1 MSSYVSVLLPLPLP
15 EPFTYLLP
23 ESLAGKVKEGSRV
36 IVPFGKKKHYTG
48 IVVSAIAARP
58 REDIEVKEIERLL
71 DEYPIVKRPQRQ
83 LWEWVAEYYC
93 CTPGEV
99 MRAALPAGL
108 KIESETFIVGAED
121 YEEDPS
127 SPLTEREV
135 VILQILDHENKRLSV
150 ADIEKKTGFGN
161 VNAIISRLVDKGA
174 VMVAEKLVERYR
186 PQHIPS
192 IRFIVGDGTDP
203 ANAVSAAFEAVKGAP
218 KQEAALLTLLEL
230 QGVNR
235 RNAPPRN
242 VSRAELMERAGV
254 TASILA
260 ALRDKGLVEFYK
272 HEVNR
277 FVYHGGPTQP
287 LPSLTE
293 SQKTALKEIHRSWMD
308 KDVTLLRGV
317 TSSGK
322 TEIYIHLI
330 NDVMSRGR
338 QVLMLVPEIAL
349 TTQLTDR
356 LQKVLGDKVIV
367 YHSKFSDNERV
378 DLWRKILKSK
388 EPFVVVG
395 ARSSVFLPFENLGL
409 IIVDEEHDPSYKQ
422 QDPAPRYNGRD
433 TAMVLARMHGAKTL
447 LGSATP
453 AIDTYWKATEG
464 KKFGLVELTERYGGA
479 RMPKMELIDM
489 TRAGK
494 RGEVSG
500 AFAFT
505 TINMAKKALEGGHQI
520 ILFLNRRG
528 YAPVAICRQ
537 CGYIP
542 KCQHC
547 DVSLT
552 YHKRLDK
559 LVCHYC
565 GSEYP
570 LPLVCPSCKSPSV
583 ELAGYGTER
592 IADDIDRCFPDVKV
606 TRMDLDTTRNKAAY
620 SNLIS
625 DFSKGESKILVGTQ
639 MVTKGLDFEGVSM
652 VAAVNSDAML
662 SMPDFRAAE
671 RTFNMLQQVAGRAG
685 RRSSEGTDE
694 ATVAIQTRTPGHPLF
709 PFLLNHDYIGFYSHE
724 IEERRAFLYP
734 PFVRIVNIYV
744 KHADPRLADE
754 AAEAYAAELRKIL
767 GDHRISGPQE
777 PPVGRIQTLYI
788 RKIMLKLEPAIS
800 MRSLHQALDQIYASL
815 RAIGRESFRRV
826 VIYPDVD
833 PV

>member
-1 MSSYVSVLLPLPLP
+1 MSNYVSVLLPLPLP
-15 EPFTYLLP
+15 EPFTYLVSDPLI
-23 ESLAGKVKEGSRV
+23 GKVKEGCRV

-48 IVVSAIAARP
+48 IVVSAIAAKP

-71 DEYPIVKRPQRQ
+71 DEDPIIKRPQRQ

-108 KIESETFIVGAED
+108 KIESETFVVGVEN
-121 YEEDPS
+121 YEEDPA
-127 SPLTEREV
+127 SPLSEREV
-135 VILQILDHENKRLSV
+135 VVLQILDHENKRLSV
-150 ADIEKKTGFGN
+150 ADIEKKTGFSN
-161 VNAIISRLVDKGA
+161 VNALISRLVDKGA

-192 IRFIVGDGTDP
+192 IRFIVPDGISP
-203 ANAVSAAFEAVKGAP
+203 ATAVSSAFEAVKGAP

-235 RNAPPRN
+235 RTASPRN
-242 VSRAELMERAGV
+242 VSRAELMERSGV
-254 TASILA
+254 TAPILA

-277 FVYHGGPTQP
+277 FAYSGAPTLP
-287 LPSLTE
+287 LPQLTE
-293 SQKTALKEIHRSWMD
+293 AQKNALDAIHKSWFD

-330 NDVMSRGR
+330 NDVMTRGR

-356 LQKVLGDKVIV
+356 LQKVLGNKVIV

-388 EPFVVVG
+388 EPMVVVG

-479 RMPKMELIDM
+479 RMPRMELVDM
-489 TRAGK
+489 TRAYK

-500 AFAFT
+500 AFAYT
-505 TINMAKKALEGGHQI
+505 TVNMAKKALDAGDQI

-537 CGYIP
+537 CAYIP
-542 KCQHC
+542 KCEHC

-592 IADDIDRCFPDVKV
+592 IADDIDRCFPNVKV
-606 TRMDLDTTRNKAAY
+606 TRMDLDTTRNKDAY

-625 DFSKGESKILVGTQ
+625 DFSKRESKILVGTQ
-639 MVTKGLDFEGVSM
+639 MVTKGLDFDGVSM

-685 RRSSEGTDE
+685 RRSTEGKDE
-694 ATVAIQTRTPGHPLF
+694 ATVAIQTRTPGHPVF
-709 PFLLNHDYIGFYSHE
+709 PFLLNHDYLGFYNHE
-724 IEERRAFLYP
+724 IEERRTFLYP
-734 PFVRIVNIYV
+734 PFVRIINIYV
-744 KHADPRLADE
+744 KHADPRLADD
-754 AAEAYAAELRKIL
+754 AAEVYATELRKVL
-767 GDHRISGPQE
+767 GDSRVSGPQE

-800 MRSLHQALDQIYASL
+800 MRNLHRALDDIYI
-815 RAIGRESFRRV
+815 RVRGTGRESFRRA

-833 PV
+833 PA